1 MPGPTNEAE
10 ALAWIQEALASAHYV
25 IDPHFQKRALERGFS
40 IFDAKRIAVS
50 ASRCELYA
58 DGTPLAGGSCWRV
71 TGTAL
76 DGTVAKIGVE
86 AFRDH
91 LGRQVILITIMD
103 E

>member
-1 MPGPTNEAE
+1 
-10 ALAWIQEALASAHYV
+10 V
-25 IDPHFQKRALERGFS
+25 
-40 IFDAKRIAVS
+40 
-50 ASRCELYA
+50 
-58 DGTPLAGGSCWRV
+58 DGTPLADGTCWRV

-76 DGTVAKIGVE
+76 DGTGAKIGVE

>member
-1 MPGPTNEAE
+1 MPGPTTEAE
-10 ALAWIQEALASAHYV
+10 ALAWIQEALARARYV
-25 IDPHFQKRALERGFS
+25 IDPHFQKRAQQRGFS
-40 IFDAKRIAVS
+40 IFDAKRIAVT
-50 ASRCELYA
+50 ASRCEFYV
-58 DGTPLAGGSCWRV
+58 DGTPLADGTCWRV

-76 DGTVAKIGVE
+76 DGTGAKIGVE